1 MLARLLRS
9 LRRANPATSS
19 AASTTAAAAA
29 AEALLS
35 LVRAPLPHPKRLDY
49 EAVAAVLAAASSAEY
64 LVRHMQGA
72 RNLVGREALLAH
84 AIESCTIDGLM
95 LEFGV
100 YRGNSLR
107 QIARATDRDV
117 HGFDSFEGLPE
128 DWSWFQKRG
137 RFSLGGRVPA
147 FAEPNVRIHQ
157 GWFDAV
163 LPGFLADYPQ
173 PVRLLHIDCDLYRST
188 QTVLRLLAGRIVPG
202 TVIVFDEYLNYPG
215 WEQHEFRAFQEFV
228 AAGRLGY
235 EYVAFASSDCAVAV
249 LVKA

>member
-1 MLARLLRS
+1 MLARFLRN
-9 LRRANPATSS
+9 LRAPSATPAASATAS
-19 AASTTAAAAA
+19 AAD
-29 AEALLS
+29 ALLA
-35 LVRAPLPHPKRLDY
+35 LVRAPLPHPQRLDY
-49 EAVAAVLAAASSAEY
+49 EAVAAVLAAAGSADY

-72 RNLVGREALLAH
+72 RNLVAREALLAH
-84 AIESCTIDGLM
+84 AMACCGIDGLV

-100 YRGNSLR
+100 YRGDSLR
-107 QIARATDRDV
+107 QIARATEREV

-137 RFSLGGRVPA
+137 RFSLDGRAPA
-147 FAEPNVRIHQ
+147 FAEPNVRIHK

-163 LPGFLADYPQ
+163 LPGFLAEHTQ

-188 QTVLRLLAGRIVPG
+188 QTVLQLLADRIVPG

-215 WEQHEFRAFQEFV
+215 WEQHEFRAFQEFI
-228 AAGRLGY
+228 AAGSRRY

-249 LVKA
+249 RMQP